1 MNYNNK
7 NSSYTHME
15 KFPRHLVKWKEQ
27 GAEKYE
33 LYDPTDVK
41 YKKVC
46 IYFYKHKLPLE
57 RKTN

>member
-1 MNYNNK
+1 MK

-15 KFPRHLVKWKEQ
+15 KFPRHFVKWKEQ

-33 LYDPTDVK
+33 LYDPTGVK
-41 YKKVC
+41 YKKIC